1 MTEPSDAQELS
12 PIKRAILEI
21 RDLRGRLEE
30 AERRQHEPVAIIGM
44 GLRFPGGVVDAGSFW
59 KLLQDGIDAITE
71 VPADR
76 WDAQALFDPDP
87 SVPGKITT
95 QFGGF
100 LDKVYDF
107 DPGFFGISPRE
118 AETMDPQQRLLL
130 EIVWE
135 ALENAAVSPEKL
147 FGTQTGIFV
156 GISNGDYYRQLL
168 ADPMAIDAYTTTSN
182 AYSVAGGRISYT
194 LGLHGPNIAVDTAC
208 SSSLTAVHLAV
219 QSLRREECSLALAGG
234 VNLILSPEIS
244 INFSRAHMMSADGRC
259 KTFDA
264 AADGYGRGEGCGMIV
279 LKRLSEAQAA
289 GDMILAVIRG
299 SALNHDGRSGG
310 LTAPNGPAQEAVIRS
325 ALEDGGD

>member
-1 MTEPSDAQELS
+1 MVEPSDAHELS
-12 PIKRAILEI
+12 PIKRALLEL
-21 RDLRGRLEE
+21 RDLRVRLEE
-30 AERRQHEPVAIIGM
+30 TERRQHEPVAIIGM
-44 GLRFPGGVVDAGSFW
+44 GLRFPGGADEAGSFW
-59 KLLQDGIDAITE
+59 KLLQDGVDAIKE

-76 WDAQALFDPDP
+76 WDASGLFYPDPDL
-87 SVPGKITT
+87 PGKMSTR
-95 QFGGF
+95 FGGF
-100 LDKVYDF
+100 LEKIYDF
-107 DPGFFGISPRE
+107 DPHFFGISPRE

-182 AYSVAGGRISYT
+182 AYSVAGGRLSYT

-219 QSLRREECSLALAGG
+219 QSLRRGECNLALAGG

-244 INFSRAHMMSADGRC
+244 INFSRAHILSTDGRC

-264 AADGYGRGEGCGMIV
+264 AADGYGRGE
-279 LKRLSEAQAA
+279 
-289 GDMILAVIRG
+289 
-299 SALNHDGRSGG
+299 
-310 LTAPNGPAQEAVIRS
+310 
-325 ALEDGGD
+325 